1 LYIGWWF
8 YQTTFT
14 GDSSCKRTLTR
25 VNCPF
30 KINLMILPIE
40 PLQVNSLKSAC
51 VARLEELILSGELK
65 VAERLPAER
74 DLAARLGVS
83 RPVLH
88 EALVDLAAKGLVT
101 IHPRRGV
108 VINDFRKSGSMA
120 ILSSLLSYHNGE
132 LDPQFVT
139 SLLSMRILVETET
152 ARLAA
157 EKASPSQLEE
167 LRQIVLSELTAD
179 RGSISALVELDFAF
193 HLLISIASENM
204 AYPLILNSFKTVYTH
219 FTSDFYQKTAGT
231 AVVDEVHTF
240 HRNILQAL
248 ENHDVNKSVEI
259 MKTLLEHGEKLL
271 RS

>member
-1 LYIGWWF
+1 M
-8 YQTTFT
+8 T
-14 GDSSCKRTLTR
+14 
-25 VNCPF
+25 
-30 KINLMILPIE
+30 LPIE

-65 VAERLPAER
+65 VGERLPAER

-101 IHPRRGV
+101 INPRRGV
-108 VINDFRKSGSMA
+108 AVNDFRKSGSMA
-120 ILSSLLSYHNGE
+120 ILSSLLAYHNGE
-132 LDPQFVT
+132 IDPQLVA

-157 EKASPSQLEE
+157 EHASAAQLAE
-167 LRQIVLSELTAD
+167 LRKIVLSELTAD
-179 RGSISALVELDFAF
+179 RSSVTALVELDFEF

-219 FTSDFYQKTAGT
+219 FTTAFYQKTAGST
-231 AVVDEVHTF
+231 VVDVVHTY
-240 HRNILQAL
+240 HRHLLQAL
-248 ENHDVNKSVEI
+248 ENRDVQKSVEI
-259 MKTLLEHGEKLL
+259 MKALLEHGEKLL
-271 RS
+271 KS

>member
-1 LYIGWWF
+1 M
-8 YQTTFT
+8 T
-14 GDSSCKRTLTR
+14 
-25 VNCPF
+25 
-30 KINLMILPIE
+30 LPIE

-65 VAERLPAER
+65 VGERLPAER

-88 EALVDLAAKGLVT
+88 EALVDLSAKGLVT
-101 IHPRRGV
+101 INPRRGV

-132 LDPQFVT
+132 IDPHLT
-139 SLLSMRILVETET
+139 SSLLSMRILVETET

-157 EKASPSQLEE
+157 EHASPTQLSE
-167 LRQIVLSELTAD
+167 LRQIVQNELAAD
-179 RGSISALVELDFAF
+179 HSSIAALVELDFDF
-193 HLLISIASENM
+193 HLLISIASENT

-219 FTSDFYQKTAGT
+219 FTAAFYQKTAGS
-231 AVVDEVHTF
+231 AVVDEVHTY
-240 HRNILQAL
+240 HQNLLAAL
-248 ENHDVNKSVEI
+248 ESRDAQKSVEI

-271 RS
+271 KS

>member
-1 LYIGWWF
+1 M
-8 YQTTFT
+8 T
-14 GDSSCKRTLTR
+14 
-25 VNCPF
+25 
-30 KINLMILPIE
+30 LPIE

-51 VARLEELILSGELK
+51 VARLEELILSGDLK
-65 VAERLPAER
+65 VGERLPAER

-101 IHPRRGV
+101 INPRRGV

-132 LDPQFVT
+132 LDPRFVS
-139 SLLSMRILVETET
+139 SLFSMRLLVETET

-157 EKASPSQLEE
+157 IHASVEQLEE
-167 LRQIVLSELTAD
+167 LRQIVQKELEAD
-179 RGSISALVELDFAF
+179 RSSITTLVELDFDF
-193 HLLISIASENM
+193 HLLISIASENL

-219 FTSDFYQKTAGT
+219 FTSAFYQKTAGS
-231 AVVDEVHTF
+231 AVVDEVHTW
-240 HRNILQAL
+240 HQRLLAAL
-248 ENHDVNKSVEI
+248 ESRDSQKSAEI

-271 RS
+271 GI